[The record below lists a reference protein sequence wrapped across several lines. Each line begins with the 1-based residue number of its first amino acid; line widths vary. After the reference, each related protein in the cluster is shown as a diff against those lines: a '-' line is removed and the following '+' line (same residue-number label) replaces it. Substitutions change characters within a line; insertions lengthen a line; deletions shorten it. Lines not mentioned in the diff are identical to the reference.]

1 MRTDAD
7 FLLHESAIGQ
17 HRWAITE
24 GYLAADDEI
33 LDDEELDT
41 HTSQHETLFLLNA
54 GEEPAHVDITLFF
67 ADRGPLGPYRYTVGP
82 RRTVQVALSELDAPA
97 VPRGKDFASLI
108 QSDRAIVVLA
118 TRRRTRRDQPPLTR
132 IAFSN

>member
-7 FLLHESAIGQ
+7 FTLDPAVGHR
-17 HRWAITE
+17 RWAITE
-24 GYLAADDEI
+24 GYLAADEEI
-33 LDDEELDT
+33 VDDEELDT
-41 HTSQHETLFLLNA
+41 HTSQHEMLFLLNA
-54 GEEPAHVDITLFF
+54 GEETAHVDITLFF
-67 ADRGPLGPYRYTVGP
+67 ADRSPLGPYRYTVGP
-82 RRTVQVALSELDAPA
+82 RRTVQVVLADLDTPS

-108 QSDRAIVVLA
+108 QSDHAIVVLA